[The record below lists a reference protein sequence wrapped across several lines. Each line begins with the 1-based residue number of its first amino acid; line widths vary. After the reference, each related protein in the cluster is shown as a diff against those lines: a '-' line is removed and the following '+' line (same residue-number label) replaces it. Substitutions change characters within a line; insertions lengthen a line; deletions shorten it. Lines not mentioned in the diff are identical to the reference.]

1 MRLFAAASGLLAVGA
16 AVALADCGVA
26 PTSVSKPVSKPV
38 SVSAGHTAGPASPRA
53 ALSHEQRAVA
63 DANAI
68 LASFAVPPG
77 ARKLPAAP
85 TVGGGVLKQPEQ
97 LPSTPDLVDK
107 SGWWLAVGAPRQV
120 LGWEVAHLPRRFSG
134 GGGGYGSS
142 TFGFGAVTTWFDV
155 FSLPAIPA
163 VLDSR
168 QLIVEVVADGGK
180 TAIRVD
186 SQVTWLPARPAGEM
200 VPSAVRAVTVSE
212 YLGWNVDRRPPKPVT
227 ITDPAKVRALAALI
241 DGLPMPPRFGII
253 AESCPDGNGS
263 DLTLAFSARL
273 GGPALA
279 VATVA
284 LSGCP
289 GVDFTIGGKQQPALG
304 ATSALGTQILTIA
317 GLPWKTRY
325 PWNLPS

>member
-1 MRLFAAASGLLAVGA
+1 MRLFPAAAGLLAVGA
-16 AVALADCGVA
+16 AVALAGCGVA
-26 PTSVSKPVSKPV
+26 PAPATVPAT
-38 SVSAGHTAGPASPRA
+38 VSASHSARPASPGA
-53 ALSHEQRAVA
+53 TLSHEQRAVA

-68 LASFAVPPG
+68 LASFAAPPG
-77 ARKLPAAP
+77 ARRLSGAP

-97 LPSTPDLVDK
+97 VPSTPDLVDK
-107 SGWWLAVGAPRQV
+107 SGWWLAAGAPRQV
-120 LGWEVAHLPRRFSG
+120 LGWEAAHMPHRFSQAID
-134 GGGGYGSS
+134 GSS
-142 TFGFGAVTTWFDV
+142 TLGFGTVRTWFDI

-168 QLIVEVVADGGK
+168 QLTVEVVADGGK

-186 SQVTWLPARPAGEM
+186 SQVTWLPTRPAGEK
-200 VPSAVRAVTVSE
+200 VPSTVRAVTVSE
-212 YLGWNVDRRPPKPVT
+212 YLGWNVDSQPPRPVT
-227 ITDPAKVRALAALI
+227 ITYPAKVRALAALI
-241 DGLPMPPRFGII
+241 DGLPMPPQFGVI

-263 DLTLAFSARL
+263 DLTLAFSARP

-284 LSGCP
+284 LSGCA

-304 ATSALGTQILTIA
+304 ATSALGTQILKVA

-325 PWNLPS
+325 PWKLGS

>member
-1 MRLFAAASGLLAVGA
+1 MRLFPATAGVLAVGA
-16 AVALADCGVA
+16 AMALVGCGVA
-26 PTSVSKPVSKPV
+26 PVSAPVSA
-38 SVSAGHTAGPASPRA
+38 SHTAGSASPGA

-77 ARKLPAAP
+77 ARKLPGAP
-85 TVGGGVLKQPEQ
+85 TAGGGVLKQPEQ
-97 LPSTPDLVDK
+97 VPSTPDLVDK

-120 LGWEVAHLPRRFSG
+120 LGWEAAHLPRRFSG
-134 GGGGYGSS
+134 EGGYGSS
-142 TFGFGAVTTWFDV
+142 TFGFGTVATWFDV

-168 QLIVEVVADGGK
+168 QLIVEVVADGGR

-200 VPSAVRAVTVSE
+200 VPSAVGAVTVSE
-212 YLGWNVDRRPPKPVT
+212 YLGLYVDRQPPKPVM

-241 DGLPMPPRFGII
+241 DGLPMPPQFGVI

-263 DLTLAFSARL
+263 DLTLAFSARP
-273 GGPALA
+273 GDPALA